1 MREQRQREI
10 EHAGARSVSYNAAG
24 LNLSG
29 APMASMGGVQQVQA
43 FGDRLMGQ
51 TINASAAGLDGMM
64 MALVGLKDHDA
75 KTKAELDSEKAKL
88 ELENAIDE
96 GMAAAPGSA
105 KSIFGADGST
115 DIEKVRGL
123 MSDYFEKLN
132 AARPTYI
139 NHGLYQAWDESVQK
153 AQELMP
159 LKIQGRIAQQQLKN
173 IRANAQQLLDLYSK
187 QGDYG
192 AARGV
197 LQQGVQN
204 GVYTEAEAAG
214 LEYDLNENETLQS
227 IGELAQSNPQGF
239 LDRYENGEYD
249 GGSWKAREAADRAA
263 DSIYR
268 SMSGG
273 AGVVTKDNKT
283 GKLNK
288 ETPEAPAGVTR
299 ELYELW
305 NARKGDFRDPDGQNA
320 AMVHLRRWAEGMI
333 TEANNEDQAQRV
345 TSMYKAYGLNEGYA
359 GKVIQTLRRQISGL
373 EYKPMDISKL
383 PVGALFRQENADS
396 MKRWQARL
404 DVLKSLPE
412 PDEEE
417 KAERKELEAKI
428 QKWHGYDKA
437 AKERAAM
444 EIGTSYNAWREQ
456 NPEADYSTCAQRY
469 AMILNDYMR
478 AAKVAPGSM
487 LNDAMAAEL
496 GLAQRMGSEIYAR
509 KAQRA
514 QKAEAVQKD
523 TRQTAEA
530 RTKARETAMKEAEA
544 KQAQK
549 TRNLD
554 LALAGDPTATLGLP
568 GNAQK
573 SIIYVPKDSGLTDGE
588 TLRVKYGRAE
598 RDAKV
603 VQVEGLQAPA
613 ISRMLAAG
621 MGVRASGIGSVKITG
636 NTAELVDGVDD
647 GLLSGQGLF
656 PEDETVEE
664 AVPMSEAAEEKQEEQ
679 EDKQEDKQEE

>member
-1 MREQRQREI
+1 M
-10 EHAGARSVSYNAAG
+10 
-24 LNLSG
+24 
-29 APMASMGGVQQVQA
+29 
-43 FGDRLMGQ
+43 
-51 TINASAAGLDGMM
+51 
-64 MALVGLKDHDA
+64 
-75 KTKAELDSEKAKL
+75 
-88 ELENAIDE
+88 
-96 GMAAAPGSA
+96 
-105 KSIFGADGST
+105 
-115 DIEKVRGL
+115 
-123 MSDYFEKLN
+123 
-132 AARPTYI
+132 
-139 NHGLYQAWDESVQK
+139 
-153 AQELMP
+153 
-159 LKIQGRIAQQQLKN
+159 
-173 IRANAQQLLDLYSK
+173 
-187 QGDYG
+187 
-192 AARGV
+192 
-197 LQQGVQN
+197 
-204 GVYTEAEAAG
+204 YTEAEAAG
-214 LEYDLNENETLQS
+214 LEYDLNENETLQG
-227 IGELAQSNPQGF
+227 IGELAKSDPQGF
-239 LDRYENGEYD
+239 LDKYEQGAYD
-249 GGSWKAREAADRAA
+249 TGSLKAREAADRAA

-305 NARKGDFRDPDGQNA
+305 NARKGDFRDHDGQNA
-320 AMVHLRRWAEGMI
+320 AMGPLRRWAEGMI
-333 TEANNEDQAQRV
+333 TEVNNEDQAQRV

-359 GKVIQTLRRQISGL
+359 GKVIQTLRRQIGGL
-373 EYKPMDISKL
+373 EYKPMDIGKL
-383 PVGALFRQENADS
+383 PVGALFRQENADA
-396 MKRWQARL
+396 MKGWQARL

-428 QKWHGYDKA
+428 QKWQGYDKA
-437 AKERAAM
+437 AKERAAT
-444 EIGTSYNAWREQ
+444 EIGTAYNAWREQ

-478 AAKVAPGSM
+478 AAKVAPGAM

-514 QKAEAVQKD
+514 RASEAVQKD

-588 TLRVKYGRAE
+588 TLRVRYGRAE

-621 MGVRASGIGSVKITG
+621 MGVRAAGISSVKIAG

-656 PEDETVEE
+656 PEDDMAEE
-664 AVPMSEAAEEKQEEQ
+664 AVPMSEAAEDKQEEQ
-679 EDKQEDKQEE
+679 EDKQEEKQEE

>member
-10 EHAGARSVSYNAAG
+10 EHGGARSVSYNAGG

-51 TINASAAGLDGMM
+51 TIKASAAGLDGMM

-75 KTKAELDSEKAKL
+75 KTKAELESEKAKL

-123 MSDYFEKLN
+123 MSDYFDKLN

-159 LKIQGRIAQQQLKN
+159 LKIQGRIAQQQLRN
-173 IRANAQQLLDLYSK
+173 IRANSQQLLDLYSK

-214 LEYDLNENETLQS
+214 LEYDLNENETLQG

-288 ETPEAPAGVTR
+288 ETPEAPAGVTK

-320 AMVHLRRWAEGMI
+320 AMGPLRRWAEGMI
-333 TEANNEDQAQRV
+333 TEVNNEDQAQRV

-373 EYKPMDISKL
+373 EYKPMDIGKL
-383 PVGALFRQENADS
+383 PVGALFRQENADA

-428 QKWHGYDKA
+428 GKWKEYDSDAKEKA
-437 AKERAAM
+437 AR
-444 EIGTSYNAWREQ
+444 EIGTAYNAWREQ
-456 NPEADYSTCAQRY
+456 NPDADYSTCAQRY
-469 AMILNDYMR
+469 SGIVTDYMR
-478 AAKVAPGSM
+478 KAKVAPGAM
-487 LNDAMAAEL
+487 LDNAMQTDQ
-496 GLAQRMGSEIYAR
+496 GMAQRMGSEIYSR

-514 QKAEAVQKD
+514 KKAEAIKGETEVLD
-523 TRQTAEA
+523 AA
-530 RTKARETAMKEAEA
+530 RAKAREAATKEAEA
-544 KQAQK
+544 KKAAEEAIK
-549 TRNLD
+549 ARSLELTLP
-554 LALAGDPTATLGLP
+554 GDPRATIGLQ

-613 ISRMLAAG
+613 MSRMLAAG
-621 MGVRASGIGSVKITG
+621 MGVRTSGIGSVKITG
-636 NTAELVDGVDD
+636 ATAELVDGVDD

-656 PEDETVEE
+656 PEDDTAEE
-664 AVPMSEAAEEKQEEQ
+664 AVPMSEAGEQAPATDENKQ
-679 EDKQEDKQEE
+679 